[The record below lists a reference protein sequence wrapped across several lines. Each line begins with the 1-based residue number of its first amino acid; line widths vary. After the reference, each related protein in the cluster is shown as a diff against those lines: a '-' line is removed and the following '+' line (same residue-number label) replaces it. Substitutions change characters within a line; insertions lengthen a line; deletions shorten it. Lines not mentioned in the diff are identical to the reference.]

1 MIVRELVLL
10 SPHRFPTEGYP
21 TLGSEESAC
30 FLNGWSVL
38 WHPLLVRHAIRPPRI
53 ESTYNH
59 IDPKEGEFYV
69 LPEEPSSAPPDD
81 WESRVRLGGA
91 VTVPASTDRAQT
103 SERVCAVIA
112 AASSDPAP
120 AVPGEVVGMFF
131 AIGLGYAMIDTIAEA
146 MQHENTLAKDDFWK
160 DVQEGAISALAGDTA
175 SARQHLEAA
184 AGRLQSARESL
195 YPVSIYWLDLCL
207 LGDKSEELLLPRALE
222 AGTACN
228 VLASARALER
238 LRREQPDK
246 FAAIKS
252 GVEAER
258 IEVCGGLYA
267 EHDDA
272 ELPIESQLWNL
283 KKGQETYKELL
294 GHEPT
299 VFVRA
304 RFGMHPHS
312 PLFAQSVGL
321 ERAVLLAF
329 DDAVLPT
336 FRGTVVNWPSA
347 DGKQVQAYTRKP
359 FAADEPQTYFQLAY
373 QLRHTIAEDHAA
385 TVALLHRRVPAAV
398 WYDDLL
404 ELSRLAPVL
413 GSWVTLSSYLSEV
426 QPSEYAAVPAPD
438 DFRGD
443 VLVQRVDFHVPA
455 PISFFTTHFR
465 QRRHLDV
472 VRTLAALNRGIA
484 GRRDSLSVEEKL
496 AAYENRFE
504 VEGSADGG
512 LAAPEQEIMQA
523 LADRLLARGPA
534 DTPGYLL
541 VNACSYARRTAL
553 ELPFVGQ
560 PFAPAGPLKAAQFG
574 DGQARLVVEVPALG
588 FAWIPANG
596 PPGASAPVSRMKLAD
611 THSVRNEFFEA
622 EIDPDTGGIR
632 AFRDL
637 RTRTNRL
644 AQQLVYNP
652 GSTMRARSVRTT
664 STGPALGELWTEGD
678 LIDDKGQVLARYRQR
693 LRAWLGRSIL
703 DLRIEI
709 EPLTAAKGY
718 AWHAYYGAR
727 FAWRDERAMLLRSVH
742 GQAYA
747 VTASHPETLD
757 YLEVR
762 QGRQN
767 GLIFTGGLPFHQRNG
782 NRIVDVLLVV
792 EGEECRTF
800 ELGLGLDRECPFLTA
815 QGMITPVSVLPVK
828 KGPPHVGA
836 SGWLFNLDVPN
847 LVLSSMSAAADGSD
861 SVTLILVET
870 HLQAGQAEL
879 RCPRNPVR
887 ATLVD
892 ARGKPFTDASIE
904 GDLVRF
910 DFSPGDLV
918 FLQIDFE

>member
-21 TLGSEESAC
+21 TLGSEECAC
-30 FLNGWSVL
+30 FLNGWSIL
-38 WHPLLVRHAIRPPRI
+38 WHPLLVRNATRPPRI

-81 WESRVRLGGA
+81 WDTRVRLASA
-91 VTVPASTDRAQT
+91 VTMRAGTDRSQTCEALSALLASADPSCATTVPSELVAQ
-103 SERVCAVIA
+103 
-112 AASSDPAP
+112 
-120 AVPGEVVGMFF
+120 FF
-131 AIGLGYAMIDTIAEA
+131 AIGFGYAIIETLAEA
-146 MQHENTLAKDDFWK
+146 MQHDNTLAKDDFWK
-160 DVQEGAISALAGDTA
+160 EVQEAA
-175 SARQHLEAA
+175 SAALSGDSEGMRRQLEAA
-184 AGRLQSARESL
+184 AGRLQAARESL

-207 LGDKSEELLLPRALE
+207 LEDKPEGMHLPRALE
-222 AGTACN
+222 IGTTLN
-228 VLASARALER
+228 VLASARTLER
-238 LRREQPDK
+238 LSRDQPEK

-252 GVEAER
+252 GIEAER
-258 IEVCGGLYA
+258 IEICGGLYA
-267 EHDDA
+267 ERDDA

-283 KKGQETYKELL
+283 KKGQEAYKELL
-294 GHEPT
+294 GCEPA
-299 VFVRA
+299 VFARG
-304 RFGMHPHS
+304 RFGMHPQT
-312 PLFAQSVGL
+312 PEFVQSVGL

-359 FAADEPQTYFQLAY
+359 FAADEPQTFFQLAY

-385 TVALLHRRVPAAV
+385 TMALLHRKSAAAV

-413 GSWVTLSSYLSEV
+413 GTWMTMSSYLMEV

-443 VLVQRVDFHVPA
+443 VLVQRVDFHAPA
-455 PISFFTTHFR
+455 PISSFTQHVR
-465 QRRHLDV
+465 RRRHFDA
-472 VRTLAALNRGIA
+472 VRTLAALSRGIS
-484 GRRDSLSVEEKL
+484 GRRDPLRLDKQL
-496 AAYENRFE
+496 AELEFGLEIENS
-504 VEGSADGG
+504 GNSTLDST
-512 LAAPEQEIMQA
+512 EQEILQS
-523 LADRLLARGPA
+523 LAQRLLARAP
-534 DTPGYLL
+534 DSPGYLL

-553 ELPFVGQ
+553 EVPFNGQ
-560 PFAPAGPLKAAQFG
+560 PFAPTGPIKAAQFG
-574 DGQARLVVEVPALG
+574 EGQARLVVEVPAFG
-588 FAWIPANG
+588 FAWVPASG
-596 PPGASAPVSRMKLAD
+596 LRGAAAPAARMKLAD
-611 THSVRNEFFEA
+611 ANTVRNEFFEA
-622 EIDPDTGGIR
+622 EIDPDTGGLR

-644 AQQLVYNP
+644 AQQLVFNP

-703 DLRIEI
+703 DLHIEL
-709 EPLTAAKGY
+709 EPLTPAKGY

-727 FAWRDERAMLLRSVH
+727 FAWRDERALLLRGVN

-747 VTASHPETLD
+747 VTSSHPEALD

-782 NRIVDVLLVV
+782 NRILDVLLMV
-792 EGEECRTF
+792 EGEDCRSF
-800 ELGLGLDRECPFLTA
+800 DLGLGLDRECPLLTA
-815 QGMITPVSVLPVK
+815 QGMITPVSVVPVPN
-828 KGPPHVGA
+828 GPPHVGA
-836 SGWLFNLDVPN
+836 SGWLFHLDVSN
-847 LVLSSMSAAADGSD
+847 LVLTSMRPAADGQD
-861 SVTLILVET
+861 QVTLVLVET
-870 HLQAGQAEL
+870 HLQTGTAEL
-879 RCPRNPVR
+879 RCPRNPVH

-892 ARGKPFTDASIE
+892 ARGKPFTDAAVE

-910 DFSPGDLV
+910 DFAPGDLV